1 MTNDEREHLHFI
13 IQDCYALLDL
23 DAHPELA
30 KRIDAVLL
38 PCDRA
43 GTGKCVPY
51 EPEHIPS
58 GETPAQPERVEEPP
72 LMAWMTAETSEQ
84 RDAAFLRMYAAKV
97 LDRTA
102 VTWEIPNTV
111 ATTLTDIANRIEQ
124 RSASLMGARVPH
136 PETEETK

>member
-1 MTNDEREHLHFI
+1 MSDKL
-13 IQDCYALLDL
+13 C
-23 DAHPELA
+23 LA
-30 KRIDAVLL
+30 QEWQRDGRGLWAMRSCRHYDQHST
-38 PCDRA
+38 PHD
-43 GTGKCVPY
+43 Y
-51 EPEHIPS
+51 EPWCYNVQPPA

-136 PETEETK
+136 PETEK